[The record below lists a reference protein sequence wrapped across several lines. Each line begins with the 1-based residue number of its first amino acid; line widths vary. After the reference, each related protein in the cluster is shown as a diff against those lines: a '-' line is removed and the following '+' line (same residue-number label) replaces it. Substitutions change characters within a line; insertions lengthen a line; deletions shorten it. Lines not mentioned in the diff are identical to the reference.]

1 MLSFIQIIHS
11 SKNTI
16 HVIMLFEKVEKNY
29 FNPTKNITGIRRSR
43 IVTY

>member
-16 HVIMLFEKVEKNY
+16 IMLFEKVEKKLFQPN
-29 FNPTKNITGIRRSR
+29 
-43 IVTY
+43 

>member
-16 HVIMLFEKVEKNY
+16 HVIMLFEKVEKK
-29 FNPTKNITGIRRSR
+29 FISTQLKISQESEDPEL
-43 IVTY
+43 

>member
-16 HVIMLFEKVEKNY
+16 IMLFE
-29 FNPTKNITGIRRSR
+29 SR
-43 IVTY
+43 KKIISTQLKISQESEDPEL